1 MTAPPP
7 AADSATV
14 RFVLDGTVVRVPHP
28 PATLTVLDYL
38 RNELGRTGT
47 KEGCAEGDCGA
58 CTVVVGEL
66 APGGK
71 AIVWRAINSCIRFL
85 PTLDGK
91 ELVTVESLM
100 SPAVEKAQAGT
111 QSQVGMQPR
120 SATQPGAVSQMHPV
134 QQSMVDHH
142 GSQCGFCT
150 PGFVMSLFALYL
162 TQPAPRRGQVVEALC
177 GNLCRCT
184 GYRPIIDAGCQMSA
198 YPAPAQ
204 WSREDSQS
212 AARLE
217 ALRSIQRAEVRQR
230 SEASASLHFA
240 GFHAPRTVDELA
252 SALSSEPDAVILA
265 GGTDVGLWVTKHL
278 RDLRKLIYIGGIPAL
293 NEIRQT
299 HAGLRIGAAVA
310 LSAAWPALV
319 TAHPQLAE
327 QARRFASPPIQNS
340 ATLCGNLANGSP
352 IGDCIPALIALDAHI
367 ELRKG
372 THTRSLPLE
381 QFYLGY
387 QKKDLAPGEFVVA
400 VTVPPEE
407 HGLMFASYKLARRF
421 DQDISGV
428 CTGFAVTTRDG
439 IVVSARLAFG
449 GMAAVPRRAQNAE
462 SELIGQPWGL
472 EACEAAIRA
481 LAEDFEPLTDMR
493 ATRDYR
499 LAGAGNLLKRFYLEH
514 SDEPAPFRVT
524 DVEPVGAA

>member
-7 AADSATV
+7 AADSETV
-14 RFVLDGTVVRVPHP
+14 RFVLDGKVVRVPQP

-38 RNELGRTGT
+38 RNDLGRTGT

-71 AIVWRAINSCIRFL
+71 AISWRAINSCIRFL
-85 PTLDGK
+85 PTIDGK
-91 ELVTVESLM
+91 ELVTVESLT
-100 SPAVEKAQAGT
+100 SRAAEAAPAAH
-111 QSQVGMQPR
+111 QSH
-120 SATQPGAVSQMHPV
+120 ADTQPQPQAAKQMHPV

-162 TQPAPRRGQVVEALC
+162 AQPTPGREQVVNALS

-184 GYRPIIDAGCQMSA
+184 GYRPIVEAGCQMSA
-198 YPAPAQ
+198 YPTPSR

-212 AARLE
+212 QARVE
-217 ALRSIQRAEVRQR
+217 TLRSIQR
-230 SEASASLHFA
+230 SEASGSLRFA

-252 SALSSEPDAVILA
+252 SALLSEPDAVILA

-278 RDLRKLIYIGGIPAL
+278 RDLHKLIYIGDVAAL
-293 NEIRQT
+293 NDIEQSNEGI
-299 HAGLRIGAAVA
+299 RIGAAVP
-310 LSAAWPALV
+310 LSEAWPALV
-319 TAHPQLAE
+319 AAHPQLAE
-327 QARRFASPPIQNS
+327 QARRFASPPVQNS
-340 ATLCGNLANGSP
+340 GTLCGNLANGSP
-352 IGDCIPALIALDAHI
+352 IGDSIPALIALGAHI

-372 THTRSLPLE
+372 THSRSLPLE

-387 QKKDLAPGEFVVA
+387 QQKDLAPGEFVVA

-407 HGLMFASYKLARRF
+407 HGLMFASYKLAKRF
-421 DQDISGV
+421 EQDISGV
-428 CTGFAVTTRDG
+428 CTAFALTTRDG
-439 IVVSARLAFG
+439 IVVDARLAFG
-449 GMAAVPRRAQNAE
+449 GMAAIARRAQNAE
-462 SELIGQPWGL
+462 AELIGQPWGL

-499 LAGAGNLLKRFYLEH
+499 LTGAGNLLRRFYLEH
-514 SDEPAPFRVT
+514 SDEPAPFRVL
-524 DVEPVGAA
+524 DVEPVEAT